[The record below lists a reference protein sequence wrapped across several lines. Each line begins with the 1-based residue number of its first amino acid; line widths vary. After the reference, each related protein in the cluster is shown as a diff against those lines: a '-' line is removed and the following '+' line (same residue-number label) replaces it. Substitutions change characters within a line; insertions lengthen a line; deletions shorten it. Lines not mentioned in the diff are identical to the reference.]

1 MESLAWLTS
10 LLVILFLLL
19 AGTLIF
25 LFVAASRQQRRLQEE
40 HSSAMAKTLE
50 ISLLLSERSQEQ
62 TEDVLRSAAQT
73 SRDFLKET
81 TERVWA
87 EMERAQALTQ
97 KSMDLSLTRAL
108 DGSNK
113 SQERIASTLSS
124 AIAMLGTKDT
134 LAYHQV
140 NGSSIPLELGG
151 EPYTAADD
159 TYVAN
164 LAQRQADLE
173 AADAA
178 LALINSLGVPGGSGG
193 SGPYSGPLEV

>member
-1 MESLAWLTS
+1 MESPIWLTT
-10 LLVILFLLL
+10 LLVTLFLLL
-19 AGTLIF
+19 AAALIF
-25 LFVAASRQQRRLQEE
+25 LFVMASRQQRRLQEE

-50 ISLLLSERSQEQ
+50 ISLLLSERSETQ
-62 TEDVLRSAAQT
+62 TQDVLRAASQT
-73 SRDFLKET
+73 NREFLKET
-81 TERVWA
+81 TERIWA
-87 EMERAQALTQ
+87 EMERTQLLMQ

-113 SQERIASTLSS
+113 SQERTASTLAS

-140 NGSSIPLELGG
+140 YGSSLPLQQGG

-159 TYVAN
+159 TYVAD